1 MTTSDND
8 KAYLL
13 DVIAELVA
21 KDDFD
26 GARRLIDSL
35 DESPYAA
42 KEIEAALRDLEV
54 SDSWFSKGDFFDS
67 PSNHTLPLRG
77 RDVTVTEVKEDSK
90 PKRGIYDEA
99 ASVVFKL
106 ANGQHFRKTGYE
118 SSYSGTT
125 WDGSLTEVTPV
136 TQTITIFEEVAR

>member
-35 DESPYAA
+35 DESPYTV
-42 KEIEAALRDLEV
+42 KEVEQAINADFAR
-54 SDSWFSKGDFFDS
+54 SDFFDN
-67 PSNHTLPLRG
+67 PTRYKLTLRG
-77 RDVTVTEVKEDSK
+77 RAVDVMQVRDEDTPAGSGFYDTV
-90 PKRGIYDEA
+90 R
-99 ASVVFKL
+99 VVFSL
-106 ANGQHFRKTGYE
+106 DNGQHFRKTGYD
-118 SSYSGTT
+118 SSYSGTD
-125 WDGSLTEVTPV
+125 WDGSLTEVQPV
-136 TQTITIFEEVAR
+136 TKTITTFAEVRR